1 MDNEKEGMDNT
12 NLSTG
17 LEGLGRCVGDVNA
30 LAGSVD
36 KEAYESNKVSEN
48 KEMWLDINKLRLG
61 KNEYLKEWMR
71 KTGAFGIDD
80 IDDDWF
86 SVTIKSNDKVYIVT
100 ACENEAY
107 EKCVNTPGANYVAFV
122 TKELGLMDK
131 SELSKNYHMEVL
143 DLDDMYKLN
152 TAINNGIN
160 GARHFSLSV
169 DTFLGQAQSE
179 LSHKM
184 FYENHDGSIIE
195 SNPILDKVVGVIR
208 DGASQIESSFRE
220 TVDDLQTS
228 RSQQDV
234 GLESKTN

>member
-1 MDNEKEGMDNT
+1 MDKDTANVN
-12 NLSTG
+12 TG
-17 LEGLGRCVGDVNA
+17 LEGLGRCIGDVNFIA
-30 LAGSVD
+30 SNTNTSVHG
-36 KEAYESNKVSEN
+36 EL
-48 KEMWLDINKLRLG
+48 WLDINKLKTD

-71 KTGAFGIDD
+71 RTGAFGIDD
-80 IDDDWF
+80 IDDNWF
-86 SVTIKSNDKVYIVT
+86 SVTIKGNSRVYIVT

-122 TKELGLMDK
+122 TEELGLMNK

-152 TAINNGIN
+152 TAISNGIN
-160 GARHFSLSV
+160 GARHFSLSA

-184 FYENHDGSIIE
+184 FYENHDGSDIA

-208 DGASQIESSFRE
+208 DGVTQIESSFKD
-220 TVDDLQTS
+220 TVSVLQANKTQRDNDLE
-228 RSQQDV
+228 
-234 GLESKTN
+234 GKTK

>member
-1 MDNEKEGMDNT
+1 MDNT

-17 LEGLGRCVGDVNA
+17 LEGLGRCIGDVNA

-36 KEAYESNKVSEN
+36 KETYESNKGSEN
-48 KEMWLDINKLRLG
+48 NEIWLDINKLRLDR
-61 KNEYLKEWMR
+61 NEYLKEWMR
-71 KTGAFGIDD
+71 KTGAFSIDD
-80 IDDDWF
+80 IDDEWF
-86 SVTIKSNDKVYIVT
+86 SVTIKSTNRVYVVT
-100 ACENEAY
+100 ACGDTAY

-122 TKELGLMDK
+122 TEELGLMDK

-143 DLDDMYKLN
+143 DSDDMYKLN
-152 TAINNGIN
+152 KAISNGIN
-160 GARHFSLSV
+160 GARHFSLSM

-184 FYENHDGSIIE
+184 FYENHDGSAIE
-195 SNPILDKVVGVIR
+195 SNPVLDKVMGVIR

-220 TVDDLQTS
+220 TVDGLQVS
-228 RSQQDV
+228 RSQQDI

>member
-1 MDNEKEGMDNT
+1 MDKDTANVN
-12 NLSTG
+12 TG
-17 LEGLGRCVGDVNA
+17 LEGLGRCIGDINFTA
-30 LAGSVD
+30 SNTNTSVHG
-36 KEAYESNKVSEN
+36 EL
-48 KEMWLDINKLRLG
+48 WLDINKLKTD

-80 IDDDWF
+80 IDDNWF
-86 SVTIKSNDKVYIVT
+86 SVTIKGNNRVYIVT
-100 ACENEAY
+100 ACGNEAY

-122 TKELGLMDK
+122 TEELGLMDK

-152 TAINNGIN
+152 TAISNGIN
-160 GARHFSLSV
+160 GARHFSLSA

-184 FYENHDGSIIE
+184 FYENHDRSAIE

-208 DGASQIESSFRE
+208 DGATQIESSFKD
-220 TVDDLQTS
+220 TVSVLQTNKTQ
-228 RSQQDV
+228 RDND
-234 GLESKTN
+234 LEGKTK